1 MGTLHLRSELAICA
15 NNCLSSEPVL
25 PQADR
30 ATRPGLQLY
39 QQFGGRSPQ
48 TFLSQRHLTVFGAG
62 MTGRVYGCCVE
73 DGPLVGRVHDS
84 NEPHFGAPKNQR
96 LKIRCARIVPTLSIK
111 GERTTGRHYI
121 VTPSASEGWA

>member
-25 PQADR
+25 LQADR

-62 MTGRVYGCCVE
+62 MTGVSTAAASKTGHWW
-73 DGPLVGRVHDS
+73 VGSMIATNLILALPNISALKFVAR
-84 NEPHFGAPKNQR
+84 ELFQR
-96 LKIRCARIVPTLSIK
+96 SR
-111 GERTTGRHYI
+111 
-121 VTPSASEGWA
+121 